1 MDTVQQSQPIG
12 TLRIRRAQKLTE
24 LSARL
29 NADTAEPVTT
39 VVTRYAPE
47 FLLQIQVGSPA
58 LADMLK
64 QWHAETPKKTT
75 KTATPAQD
83 TAAPPAVDRHASPG
97 ASYRA
102 GDVVLCTGA
111 DGKLPASPQLAV
123 FLSDVSSI
131 QPEAP
136 VVGHIEDL
144 AALRQVAAVVATK
157 PAADELLI
165 TQVTT
170 TLVVL

>member
-1 MDTVQQSQPIG
+1 MNTVQQSQPIG

-29 NADTAEPVTT
+29 NTDTADPVTT
-39 VVTRYAPE
+39 IVTRYAPE
-47 FLLQIQVGSPA
+47 FLLQIQVAAPA
-58 LADMLK
+58 LAEVLK
-64 QWHAETPKKTT
+64 RLHAETPQKKKTT
-75 KTATPAQD
+75 IRPQD
-83 TAAPPAVDRHASPG
+83 AAAPPEVDRYASPG

-102 GDVVLCTGA
+102 GDVVLCTDP
-111 DGKLPASPQLAV
+111 DGQLPDSPQLAV
-123 FLSDVSSI
+123 FLADVGGI

-136 VVGHIEDL
+136 VVGHVDDL
-144 AALRQVAAVVATK
+144 TALRGIAEVVAGQ
-157 PAADELLI
+157 PAADELLT

>member
-1 MDTVQQSQPIG
+1 MSSVQQSKPIG

-39 VVTRYAPE
+39 MVTRYAPE
-47 FLLQIQVGSPA
+47 FLLQIQVGAPA
-58 LADMLK
+58 LADVLK
-64 QWHAETPKKTT
+64 QWHAETPKKT
-75 KTATPAQD
+75 KTAIPAQD
-83 TAAPPAVDRHASPG
+83 TAAPPAVDRYASPG

-102 GDVVLCTGA
+102 GDVVLCTDA
-111 DGKLPASPQLAV
+111 DGKLPANLQLAV
-123 FLSDVSSI
+123 FLTDVSSI

-136 VVGHIEDL
+136 VIGHIEDL
-144 AALRQVAAVVATK
+144 ATLRRVAEVVATK
-157 PAADELLI
+157 PAADELLT